1 MTHGPWKNAR
11 SVGAALI
18 VVLATIVLL
27 AAIVVSLTVA
37 MRMERQAAHYY
48 SERARADL
56 FAAEAVEAVKA
67 QLLSATAPGNGW
79 VSAPGRIYFWPT
91 NAPGTIS
98 TNDLFSGAAASG
110 DTNAP
115 DLNRFVL
122 SEDERTAILGG
133 NDTNTPMRVAWI
145 YVFKDGTRSTD
156 VSHTNVSPVIGRFAY
171 WADDESSRID
181 LNTAWQRQAGA
192 GTGHPSQVELTA
204 IPGVSSAGAL
214 ALHNSA
220 TTAPFHS
227 PDDARRLTG
236 LGPTLSS
243 NRFSTTFHTR
253 SPRLNPWGEPKIY
266 LTTQLSNLPANIQAL
281 TNSSDQSKYFLDIL
295 NVANTDPG
303 LASSLSDT
311 KLSAQLIR
319 IRDLLNRAD
328 WPYENGQSFGQ
339 KFKSFDTNRVTQIAL
354 DIIDYVRSAET
365 TNTVIGPIRVTSAT
379 PNSYTTVNPYN
390 SNSLIGVTRRPLLT
404 ELGWAIDD
412 SPTTPQ
418 GYRIKILAELYL
430 PPNYGLSSVPM
441 SGAFMTA
448 DFTALGTN
456 TINVPQVTSLPT
468 TASTA
473 ILTAGG
479 YSVLMSEFTA
489 TNITH
494 RPTTVKGRVAIRLG
508 TQNIEF
514 CPAANATKIDL
525 PANPVGTYS
534 NITAAN
540 TAGVVSA
547 EVDDPRV
554 NKAPGDWQVRTSGNT
569 FGAANSIFGNGM
581 SAPILPPPDG
591 SEALSSLVMP
601 PPKGTGGS
609 WGVASVAELGYI
621 TTGDELTTNGVPW
634 RTVRLRPRTSATAS
648 TLPDWALIELFEAPV
663 RPTNNSAQYFP
674 QTNAIAGRVNLNTS
688 AIQPFTN
695 LSRPSPV
702 ASVFTNVVNTS
713 IPYATALANI
723 SGRITAV
730 SGILTIPD
738 AYASA
743 GELAEVEGLTSA
755 GESREAVLRQ
765 FADLFTARGN
775 VFRVYAVGQA
785 LQQTPS
791 GKFIIQAE
799 KSVITVLERSDS
811 GGTRTVYWKVL
822 PF

>member
-1 MTHGPWKNAR
+1 MTRPSWPYAR
-11 SVGAALI
+11 RAGAALI

-56 FAAEAVEAVKA
+56 FAAEAVESVKA
-67 QLLSATAPGNGW
+67 QLQSATAPGMGW
-79 VSAPGRIYFWPT
+79 VSAPGRIYSWQT

-98 TNDLFSGAAASG
+98 TNDLFSGTAASG

-133 NDTNTPMRVAWI
+133 SDTNTPMRVAWI
-145 YVFKDGTRSTD
+145 YVFKDGVRSTD
-156 VSHTNVSPVIGRFAY
+156 LSHTNVSPVIGRFGY
-171 WADDESSRID
+171 WADDESARVN
-181 LNTAWQRQAGA
+181 LNTAWQRQAAA
-192 GTGHPSQVELTA
+192 GIGHPSQVELTA
-204 IPGVSSAGAL
+204 LPGVTATGAL

-220 TTAPFHS
+220 TAAPFNS
-227 PDDARRLTG
+227 PDDARRLAG
-236 LGPTLSS
+236 LGSVLST
-243 NRFSTTFHTR
+243 NRFSTTFHTQ

-266 LTTQLSNLPANIQAL
+266 LTTQLSNLPVNIQSL
-281 TNSSDQSKYFLDIL
+281 TNRSDYFLDIL
-295 NVANTDPG
+295 NVANSDPG
-303 LASSLSDT
+303 LASNINET

-319 IRDLLNRAD
+319 IRDLLNRTD

-339 KFKSFDTNRVTQIAL
+339 KFKSFDTNRIAL
-354 DIIDYVRSAET
+354 IALNIIDYVRSAET
-365 TNTVIGPIRVTSAT
+365 TNTIIGPTRVTSAS
-379 PNSYTTVNPYN
+379 PNSYTTLNPFN

-404 ELGWAIDD
+404 EVGWAIDD
-412 SPTTPQ
+412 SPATPQ

-430 PPNYGLSSVPM
+430 PPNYGLSSYPM

-456 TINVPQVTSLPT
+456 TITVPQVTSLTT
-468 TASTA
+468 TASVA
-473 ILTAGG
+473 NLAAGG
-479 YSVLMSEFTA
+479 YGVLMSEFTA

-494 RPTTVKGRVAIRLG
+494 RPTTIKGRVAIRFG
-508 TQNIEF
+508 SQNIEF
-514 CPAANATKIDL
+514 CPAVNATKIDL

-534 NITAAN
+534 NITAAS
-540 TAGVVSA
+540 TAGVTSA
-547 EVDDPRV
+547 EGDDPRI
-554 NKAPGDWQVRTSGNT
+554 NKAPGDWQVRTSGNS
-569 FGAANSIFGNGM
+569 FGSANSIFGNGM
-581 SAPILPPPDG
+581 NAGIVPPPDG

-609 WGVASVAELGYI
+609 WGVLSVAELGFI
-621 TTGDELTTNGVPW
+621 TTGDEQTTNGVPW
-634 RTVRLRPRTSATAS
+634 RTIRLRPRTAATQN
-648 TLPDWALIELFEAPV
+648 TLPDWALLELFEAPV

-674 QTNAIAGRVNLNTS
+674 QTNTVAGRINLNAS

-695 LSRPSPV
+695 LVRPSPV
-702 ASVFTNVVNTS
+702 TSVFTNVANTS
-713 IPYATALANI
+713 VPYATALANI
-723 SGRITAV
+723 ASRNTAV
-730 SGILTIPD
+730 PGILTLPET
-738 AYASA
+738 YASA
-743 GELAEVEGLTSA
+743 GELAEVAGLTSA

-765 FADLFTARGN
+765 FADLFTTRGN

-799 KSVITVLERSDS
+799 KSVIAVLERSDT

>member
-1 MTHGPWKNAR
+1 MTRPFWKNAR
-11 SVGAALI
+11 RAGAALI

-37 MRMERQAAHYY
+37 MRLERQAAHYY

-56 FAAEAVEAVKA
+56 FAAEAVESVKA
-67 QLLSATAPGNGW
+67 QVQSATAPGNGW

-133 NDTNTPMRVAWI
+133 SDTNTPMRVAWI
-145 YVFKDGTRSTD
+145 YVFKDGVRSTD
-156 VSHTNVSPVIGRFAY
+156 LSHTNVSPVIGRFGY
-171 WADDESSRID
+171 WADDESARIN
-181 LNTAWQRQAGA
+181 LNTAWQRQSGA
-192 GTGHPSQVELTA
+192 GIGHPSQVELTA
-204 IPGVSSAGAL
+204 IPGVTSAGAL
-214 ALHNSA
+214 ALRDSA
-220 TTAPFHS
+220 TAAPFNS
-227 PDDARRLTG
+227 PDDARRLAG
-236 LGPTLSS
+236 LGSVLST
-243 NRFSTTFHTR
+243 NRFTTTFHTE

-266 LTTQLSNLPANIQAL
+266 LTTQLSNLPANIQSL
-281 TNSSDQSKYFLDIL
+281 SNRSDYFLDIL
-295 NVANTDPG
+295 TVPNADPG
-303 LASSLSDT
+303 VASSLNET

-319 IRDLLNRAD
+319 IRNLLNRTD
-328 WPYENGQSFGQ
+328 WPYANGQSFGQ

-365 TNTVIGPIRVTSAT
+365 TNTIVGPTRVTTASAT
-379 PNSYTTVNPYN
+379 SYTTINPFN
-390 SNSLIGVTRRPLLT
+390 SNSLIGVSRRPLLT
-404 ELGWAIDD
+404 EVGWAIDD
-412 SPTTPQ
+412 SPATAVG

-456 TINVPQVTSLPT
+456 TINVPQVANLPT
-468 TASTA
+468 TASVAT
-473 ILTAGG
+473 LTAGG
-479 YSVLMSEFTA
+479 YGVLMSEFTA

-494 RPTTVKGRVAIRLG
+494 RPTTVKGRVAIRFG

-534 NITAAN
+534 NITAAS
-540 TAGVVSA
+540 TVGVTSA
-547 EVDDPRV
+547 EVDDPRI
-554 NKAPGDWQVRTSGNT
+554 NKAPGDWKVRTSGNT
-569 FGAANSIFGNGM
+569 LGTANSIFGNGM
-581 SAPILPPPDG
+581 SAGVVPLPDG
-591 SEALSSLVMP
+591 SEAMSSLVMP
-601 PPKGTGGS
+601 PPKGSSGS
-609 WGVASVAELGYI
+609 WGVMSVAELGYI
-621 TTGDELTTNGVPW
+621 TTGDEQTTNGVPW
-634 RTVRLRPRTSATAS
+634 RTIRLRPRTEATRN
-648 TLPDWALIELFEAPV
+648 TLPDWALLDLFEAPV

-674 QTNAIAGRVNLNTS
+674 RTNTVAGRINVNAS
-688 AIQPFTN
+688 SIQPFTN
-695 LSRPSPV
+695 LVRPGPV
-702 ASVFTNVVNTS
+702 TSVFTNVANTS
-713 IPYATALANI
+713 VPYATALANI
-723 SGRITAV
+723 ASRNTAI
-730 SGILTIPD
+730 SGILTLPD

-743 GELAEVEGLTSA
+743 GELAEVAGLTSA

-765 FADLFTARGN
+765 FADLFTTQGN

-799 KSVITVLERSDS
+799 KSVIAVLERSDS